1 MKATWKDIP
10 GYGGKYQVD
19 REGNVR
25 RVYRPGKTRS
35 LTPQH
40 KKMCGSQRLVVRL
53 TVDGKAEDRV
63 LMQLVARTFLGPAP
77 DGCVAHHKN
86 GCQSDNYVNNIEYVT
101 KEELGK
107 INGAK
112 SRRKP
117 VAKLGRDGE
126 IVQIYSSAREAA
138 RENYMSYQTI
148 IDRCNGRCRSAFAP
162 DGFAYA
168 WDDDKRSMDR
178 AIKKIRM
185 LDKRMGE
192 RDA

>member
-117 VAKLGRDGE
+117 VAKLGRVVKLCRYILLPGKLPGK
-126 IVQIYSSAREAA
+126 
-138 RENYMSYQTI
+138 TI
-148 IDRCNGRCRSAFAP
+148 
-162 DGFAYA
+162 
-168 WDDDKRSMDR
+168 
-178 AIKKIRM
+178 
-185 LDKRMGE
+185 
-192 RDA
+192 